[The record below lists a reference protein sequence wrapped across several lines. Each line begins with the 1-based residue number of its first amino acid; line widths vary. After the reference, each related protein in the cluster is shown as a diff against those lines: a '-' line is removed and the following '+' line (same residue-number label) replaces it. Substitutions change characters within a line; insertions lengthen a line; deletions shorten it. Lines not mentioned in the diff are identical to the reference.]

1 MSLLIYYIFR
11 SRDDLAGDLQADM
24 FSSPPE
30 DQWFSKE
37 KLYKVDYQVFWPASL
52 TLVEIIIIS
61 VISAPPSYQKEKSY
75 LYNGSWSRLILSI
88 YIQYTVAV

>member
-1 MSLLIYYIFR
+1 MSRDLLYIFR

-37 KLYKVDYQVFWPASL
+37 KLYKVEQSDLNIEHTLHITYYQVFWPD
-52 TLVEIIIIS
+52 
-61 VISAPPSYQKEKSY
+61 
-75 LYNGSWSRLILSI
+75 
-88 YIQYTVAV
+88 

>member
-1 MSLLIYYIFR
+1 MIYYIFR

-37 KLYKVDYQVFWPASL
+37 KLYKVEQSDLNIEHSILTSILARL
-52 TLVEIIIIS
+52 TLEIII
-61 VISAPPSYQKEKSY
+61 SAPLLKEKFGIKSD
-75 LYNGSWSRLILSI
+75 LVLSN
-88 YIQYTVAV
+88 VL